1 MFNKIHAVIF
11 DLDGTIIDNMSFH
24 AKAWVEISRRLG
36 CEKPVEHFQRVTAGQ
51 KNIEILSALLSIAV
65 EEQKLEKLSEEKESL
80 YRQLYRPHMKL
91 VAGARE
97 FIIRLREAKIPCALA
112 TLSPKANREMALE
125 AISIAH
131 AFDYIVGAEHTK
143 RGKPA
148 PDIFFAAA
156 SLLKKEPSCCIAFE
170 DAVNGVQ
177 SARCAGMTVVGVCT
191 ATPAADLIDA
201 GAQWVIPDY
210 RTLPQELERLL
221 FASPTTAVPI
231 VPAM

>member
-1 MFNKIHAVIF
+1 MLNKTQAVIF
-11 DLDGTIIDNMSFH
+11 DLDGTLIDNMSFH

-51 KNIEILSALLSIAV
+51 KNIEIVSSLLNRAA
-65 EEQKLEKLSEEKESL
+65 EKQELEKWSAEKESL

-91 VAGARE
+91 VPGAGE
-97 FIIRLREAKIPCALA
+97 FITRLREAKIPCALA
-112 TLSPKANREMALE
+112 TLSPQANREMALE
-125 AISIAH
+125 ALDIAH
-131 AFDYIVGAEHTK
+131 AFQHIVGAEHTK

-148 PDIFFAAA
+148 PDIFLTAA

-177 SARCAGMTVVGVCT
+177 SARSAGMTVVGVCT
-191 ATPAADLIDA
+191 ATPADALIGA

-210 RTLPQELERLL
+210 RTLPQELEELL
-221 FASPTTAVPI
+221 ELSV
-231 VPAM
+231 